1 MICEEPPKPGGRCE
15 RRVRTS
21 FARARADTGP
31 HQKGD
36 TLTRQAAYLGALGVA
51 LALIAAAAAARA
63 DTTGQK
69 WQTRVVVAKSGAH
82 CADGPELLQPLPP

>member
-1 MICEEPPKPGGRCE
+1 MGYDLRSTAEA
-15 RRVRTS
+15 RRQVRTAGANGGCEQAS
-21 FARARADTGP
+21 PAPARIPGRIKRGN
-31 HQKGD
+31 

-69 WQTRVVVAKSGAH
+69 
-82 CADGPELLQPLPP
+82 